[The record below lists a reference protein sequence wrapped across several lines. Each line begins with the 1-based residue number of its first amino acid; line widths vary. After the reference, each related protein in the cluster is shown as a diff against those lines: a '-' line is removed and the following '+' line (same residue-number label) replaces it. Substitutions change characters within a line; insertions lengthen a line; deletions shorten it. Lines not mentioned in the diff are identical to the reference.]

1 MNLLKTLIISL
12 VIYTGLNAVF
22 TLIAMFTVPG
32 FHINIMVITNMIFAP
47 IFIFPGAAWSTIG
60 ILPLLTSTDFFTDL
74 MLFLNLIVPP
84 LVTVIVASF
93 LGDRKKT
100 VFRAWILTA
109 LITCLGYALLL
120 GIGPLLSPNIANV
133 WTAKVAIY
141 GEIGTILIVIIAGI
155 ANGLFYGGVAYIITK
170 EGL

>member
-1 MNLLKTLIISL
+1 MNLLKTFIVSL

-47 IFIFPGAAWSTIG
+47 IFTFPGAAWSTNG
-60 ILPLLTSTDFFTDL
+60 ILPLFTSADFFIDF
-74 MLFLNLIVPP
+74 MVFLNLIVPP

-93 LGDRKKT
+93 LGDSKKT

-109 LITCLGYALLL
+109 LITCVGYALLL

-133 WTAKVAIY
+133 WDAKVALY

-155 ANGLFYGGVAYIITK
+155 ANGLFYGGVVYIITK